1 MRSLINSPFKKIIT
15 LDQFVDLG
23 GSANKLCSKIQLGEV
38 LVEHFEEVPN
48 LKKELSSGVL
58 VKYLE
63 IGATCVRVITTKVD
77 KLITV
82 PLENIVIWLP
92 VFIPEDLL
100 ENK

>member
-1 MRSLINSPFKKIIT
+1 MKSLFNSPFKKIIT
-15 LDQFVDLG
+15 LSEFVESG
-23 GSANKLCSKIQLGEV
+23 GSAKKLCSQMLLEEV
-38 LVEHFEEVPN
+38 LVEYFEEVPN
-48 LKKELSSGVL
+48 LKKELLSGVQ

-63 IGATCVRVITTKVD
+63 IGATCVRIITTKVD

-92 VFIPEDLL
+92 VFIPEELI